1 MRILISLAALV
12 PVAFLSTGAIA
23 QDEKEAPESYIYAS
37 YFVCD
42 VTKQDRADEIVRT
55 KDAPV
60 YDAAVKDG
68 TITGWG
74 WLAHHTG
81 GQWRRI
87 LYSSATS
94 MEALFAAQAKI
105 NEARDDSSEFGS
117 ICNSH
122 DDYVWHS
129 KAGSGG
135 NVLASERGKVG
146 LSAYHICKMSE
157 EDKADELVKTV
168 FGPVYEAHVGD
179 GKLRSW
185 GWSEHI
191 VGGKYRRLATFTAD
205 DLPAL
210 FKARASIFEALE
222 DNDKA
227 DEFSKICGSHSD
239 YIWEIQIES

>member
-81 GQWRRI
+81 IPAASGEEFFTVVQPAWKHYLQRRPKSMRHGTI
-87 LYSSATS
+87 AASSAVSAIRMMTMS
-94 MEALFAAQAKI
+94 GIARRVAVEMCLRPSEAK
-105 NEARDDSSEFGS
+105 
-117 ICNSH
+117 
-122 DDYVWHS
+122 
-129 KAGSGG
+129 
-135 NVLASERGKVG
+135 
-146 LSAYHICKMSE
+146 
-157 EDKADELVKTV
+157 
-168 FGPVYEAHVGD
+168 
-179 GKLRSW
+179 
-185 GWSEHI
+185 
-191 VGGKYRRLATFTAD
+191 
-205 DLPAL
+205 
-210 FKARASIFEALE
+210 
-222 DNDKA
+222 
-227 DEFSKICGSHSD
+227 
-239 YIWEIQIES
+239 